1 MYYKAPHKS
10 IYNHCGITDKAL
22 SQKL

>member
-1 MYYKAPHKS
+1 MNYKAPHKS